1 MKSKLFVRKLLVLI
15 ALAVLFVG
23 CKSKEKTTRGA
34 DKDQLHK
41 LIEAYSQ
48 ANAIL
53 TEDVASKDREI
64 ELLKADLNSLQQ
76 QGMIDNDTI
85 NRIKELVRNADGTTD
100 GFTVT
105 VEGVVLDSDITFASG
120 SEILSSKGLSN
131 IKKLLDTGYLKD
143 GKIIVSGHT
152 DTDPIVKTKNK
163 HSSNFELSAKRAAH
177 VAEHLMSLGVP
188 GERII
193 VQAFGEFKPLPGKTK
208 REQRRIVFRVLK

>member
-1 MKSKLFVRKLLVLI
+1 MKSKLFVKKLFVLV

-23 CKSKEKTTRGA
+23 CKSKESKTKGA
-34 DKDQLHK
+34 NKDQLHK
-41 LIEAYSQ
+41 LIDAYSQ

-53 TEDVASKDREI
+53 TEDVANKDKEI
-64 ELLKADLNSLQQ
+64 ELLKADLMSLQQ

-85 NRIKELVRNADGTTD
+85 NKIKELVKNADGTSY

-105 VEGVVLDSDITFASG
+105 EEGVVLDSDITFASG
-120 SEILSSKGLSN
+120 SEVLSSKGLSN
-131 IKKLLDTGYLKD
+131 IKKLLDTGYLKE
-143 GKIIVSGHT
+143 GKIVVSGHT

-193 VQAFGEFKPLPGKTK
+193 VQAYGEFKPLPGKTK